1 MALTTTLNP
10 YSLRLISLN
19 TMNLISITGGG
30 NSSSPPK
37 INTMLG
43 MENTTVF
50 LAKLALTPGKL
61 STPIIKIPPKMR
73 TDMWC
78 CCGNAGNFL
87 KK

>member
-1 MALTTTLNP
+1 
-10 YSLRLISLN
+10 
-19 TMNLISITGGG
+19 MNLISITGGG

-78 CCGNAGNFL
+78 CCGREKIDFYFFL
-87 KK
+87 KSYKLQMIKPT

>member
-1 MALTTTLNP
+1 M
-10 YSLRLISLN
+10 
-19 TMNLISITGGG
+19 G
-30 NSSSPPK
+30 
-37 INTMLG
+37 
-43 MENTTVF
+43 NTTVF
-50 LAKLALTPGKL
+50 LAKLGLTPGKL